1 MPARRNHTRK
11 WAAPSQ
17 REVQIPS
24 HPEVWATL
32 KHNILDRIT
41 DALVFRDD
49 YSVEG
54 VPLREAM
61 DHLTKLLTHKT
72 VAGLYVVS
80 RSDLRPLPVPLFS
93 KRVQPA
99 REKCQ
104 QHVRHSVEVSR
115 PAEHFSPRERSQG
128 ARLQK

>member
-1 MPARRNHTRK
+1 M
-11 WAAPSQ
+11 
-17 REVQIPS
+17 
-24 HPEVWATL
+24 
-32 KHNILDRIT
+32 
-41 DALVFRDD
+41 FRDD
-49 YSVEG
+49 YSVERI
-54 VPLREAM
+54 PLRESM
-61 DHLTKLLTHKT
+61 DHLTKFLAYKT

-115 PAEHFSPRERSQG
+115 PAEHFSRRERSEG
-128 ARLQK
+128 ARLQKLSAVHQTKPSSLRVAVGNPSRPIPSMSFVMPR